1 MAIQRYVIDGYGQIE
16 LNQVAFPRDG
26 RVVAQC
32 AADATDFA
40 SVTLENGMLLQVD
53 ERNKVVKLPAAN
65 SALPVAVV
73 YSSEKIYD
81 ERNPG
86 LKEFKNEDFLPRLG
100 YLSVGDKWTTN
111 AFCYDD
117 ALLGEDG
124 DDAIEEVIAETPLYA
139 VPHATGVVQL
149 VATAPVSGPYLEVVK
164 PFTMPD
170 GQFAIQLR
178 VLRA

>member
-1 MAIQRYVIDGYGQIE
+1 MAIKRFETDGYGQIE

-26 RVVAQC
+26 RVVTQC
-32 AADATDFA
+32 HADETDFA
-40 SVTLENGMLLQVD
+40 SVALENGMLLQVD
-53 ERNKVVKLPAAN
+53 ERNKVVKLPSAN

-73 YSSEKIYD
+73 YSSERIYD

-86 LKEFKNEDFLPRLG
+86 LKEFKNDDFLPRLG

-111 AFCYDD
+111 AFCYDE
-117 ALLGEDG
+117 ALVGEDG
-124 DDAIEEVIAETPLYA
+124 ETIEEVIAKTLLYA
-139 VPHATGVVQL
+139 VPHVSGVVQL

-170 GQFAIQLR
+170 GQYAIQLR
-178 VLRA
+178 VLIA